1 LGRCSCQEA
10 MSREFMRRS
19 MELDDDDGEG
29 EEEVCKIHCCFR
41 TLQQRPLRF
50 QRDFIAFK

>member
-1 LGRCSCQEA
+1 MGRCSCQEA